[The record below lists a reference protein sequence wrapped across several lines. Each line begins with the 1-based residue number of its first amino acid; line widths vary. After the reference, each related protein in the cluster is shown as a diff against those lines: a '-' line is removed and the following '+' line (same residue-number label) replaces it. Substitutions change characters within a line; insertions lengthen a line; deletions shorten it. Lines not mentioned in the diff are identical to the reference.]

1 MRSFLIKPLEEAP
14 EKIGRNNGKQAP
26 TIPKDDSIIGQY
38 TVGVKVYDTSN
49 ETLALLAT
57 LIKKTSFAIPA
68 PTVNSPSRN
77 MALTPSLCLNFICK
91 AQMQGRGMARIAKS
105 VKTSDHDWESIIMFV
120 LMQRSFEN
128 PHHVQFV
135 AIGQHWNKLEKK

>member
-1 MRSFLIKPLEEAP
+1 MKPLEEAP
-14 EKIGRNNGKQAP
+14 VNIGRIRGRQAP
-26 TIPKDDSIIGQY
+26 TMPRDDSTIGQY

-49 ETLALLAT
+49 DDTASLDA
-57 LIKKTSFAIPA
+57 LIKITSFAIPA
-68 PTVNSPSRN
+68 PTVNSPRRN

-135 AIGQHWNKLEKK
+135 AIGQHWNRLEKK